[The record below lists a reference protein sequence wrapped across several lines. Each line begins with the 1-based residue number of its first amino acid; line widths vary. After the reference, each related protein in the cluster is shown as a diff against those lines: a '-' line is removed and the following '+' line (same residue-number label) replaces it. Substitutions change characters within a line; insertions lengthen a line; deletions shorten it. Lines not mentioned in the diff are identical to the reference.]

1 MVLDAAR
8 YVDRGVVEHDPA
20 APAAPSVLREGRE
33 ACKNGGEERRRRG
46 EGVGG
51 GGGDRRTGDPP
62 AAPAATRKQP
72 STRIRIVMARA

>member
-1 MVLDAAR
+1 MIEIEENVSLYMFASGRHTSELGILVMWIFFVLFLGL
-8 YVDRGVVEHDPA
+8 Y
-20 APAAPSVLREGRE
+20 SSQ
-33 ACKNGGEERRRRG
+33 GGE

-72 STRIRIVMARA
+72 STRIRIVIARA